1 MRTLRVICVAALG
14 VFLLACGGDGNG
26 GGGDE
31 DSGGQPAGDTGNEP
45 SGDSSS
51 PQEDDATPAEEDSG
65 QNGLLSYYT
74 LKLRLEMGPG
84 ITCDEA
90 EQVECLGGVKT
101 CCKVIFTRDLTG
113 KDNKFSFGSTH
124 IAPAV
129 AFTMSDNIA
138 LPFSVVTLN
147 FGIIIGTADK
157 PPSTP
162 TSGEY
167 PFSGFEP
174 AIRVD
179 IKNKTFDST
188 IDGSE
193 GMFNITDWTADED
206 GIWAGDFA
214 GVIVQETEKPDKLRA
229 EVEGEFHFILP
240 KPQGGQPG

>member
-1 MRTLRVICVAALG
+1 MRTLRGICVVAMSA
-14 VFLLACGGDGNG
+14 FLLACGGG
-26 GGGDE
+26 GGGGGGE
-31 DSGGQPAGDTGNEP
+31 KDSGGGPSADTGGEPAGDSSMEPEPDVAPEDADTTG
-45 SGDSSS
+45 
-51 PQEDDATPAEEDSG
+51 
-65 QNGLLSYYT
+65 NGLLSYYT

-84 ITCDEA
+84 ITCPEE
-90 EQVECLGGVKT
+90 EQTECLGDKV

-162 TSGEY
+162 TGGEY

-193 GMFNITDWTADED
+193 GMFNITDWTADEG
-206 GIWAGDFA
+206 GIWAGDFE
-214 GVIVQETEKPDKLRA
+214 GTIVQETDKQDKLEA
-229 EVEGEFHFILP
+229 EVEGEFHFVLP